1 MAGTKYIS
9 KVDMTRAYYQI
20 PMQTDSRQYTS
31 FQTPFGVYRYVRM
44 PMGLVNG
51 SATMQR
57 LMDRILRGAHNYAD
71 KMQDDVLVWSNDF
84 DVHMKDLADVL
95 NRIRS
100 AGLTLNAEKC
110 HFASN
115 NLNIFGFQVQDGKIY
130 PDADKTKVVADLSLI
145 HI

>member
-1 MAGTKYIS
+1 MTNTTELLNRVAGAKYIS
-9 KVDMTRAYYQI
+9 KVDMTRGYYQI

-71 KMQDDVLVWSNDF
+71 KMQDDVLV
-84 DVHMKDLADVL
+84 
-95 NRIRS
+95 
-100 AGLTLNAEKC
+100 
-110 HFASN
+110 
-115 NLNIFGFQVQDGKIY
+115 
-130 PDADKTKVVADLSLI
+130 LSLI